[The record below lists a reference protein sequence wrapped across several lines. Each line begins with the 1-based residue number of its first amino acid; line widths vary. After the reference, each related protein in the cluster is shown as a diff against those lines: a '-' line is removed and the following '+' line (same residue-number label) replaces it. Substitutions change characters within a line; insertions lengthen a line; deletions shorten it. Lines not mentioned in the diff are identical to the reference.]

1 MYNGSLTES
10 ENTKP
15 TVTKTIN
22 TGLGIYESI
31 QDALENEKS
40 KEVITEE
47 VKKRKL

>member
-10 ENTKP
+10 ENTSS

-31 QDALENEKS
+31 QAPRE
-40 KEVITEE
+40 
-47 VKKRKL
+47 